1 MTTRHTVRAF
11 DEDLTELSNL
21 IMQMGGLA
29 EQQMAK
35 ALEVMQNPS
44 PAKQKNYPRR

>member
-1 MTTRHTVRAF
+1 MTTRHTVHAF
-11 DEDLTELSNL
+11 DEELTELSNL

-35 ALEVMQNPS
+35 ALEVMQNPA
-44 PAKQKNYPRR
+44 PQKPKNHQKR